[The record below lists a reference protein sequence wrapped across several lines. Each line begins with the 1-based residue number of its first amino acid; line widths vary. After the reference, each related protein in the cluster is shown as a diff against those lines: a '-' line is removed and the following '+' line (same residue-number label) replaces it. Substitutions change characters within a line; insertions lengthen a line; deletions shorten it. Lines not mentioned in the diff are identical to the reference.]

1 LLPRDPED
9 QRRSEK
15 KSKEI
20 AEDPKTC
27 QDLARATFG
36 ASSAAAPN
44 DSVESVVLNSLSE
57 ALKSPAAARARAA
70 QDKPAMADWAQ
81 PECWPEV
88 ITVAQKL
95 AEVTGKPV
103 FAKLGPYS
111 RDFGVQAIVALLA
124 AELSVADIQRAVAFT
139 VRSEWWT
146 KPGSSRGLSSFSLEV
161 TKRALAAADGSPRPA
176 RTVRKVDERSLE
188 DQGFVPPPDDFLDA
202 HGLPAGTTGPEAVA
216 AILDASGAK

>member
-1 LLPRDPED
+1 
-9 QRRSEK
+9 
-15 KSKEI
+15 
-20 AEDPKTC
+20 
-27 QDLARATFG
+27 
-36 ASSAAAPN
+36 
-44 DSVESVVLNSLSE
+44 
-57 ALKSPAAARARAA
+57 
-70 QDKPAMADWAQ
+70 MADWAQ

-146 KPGSSRGLSSFSLEV
+146 KPGSSRGLSSFSGQS
-161 TKRALAAADGSPRPA
+161 A
-176 RTVRKVDERSLE
+176 
-188 DQGFVPPPDDFLDA
+188 
-202 HGLPAGTTGPEAVA
+202 
-216 AILDASGAK
+216 